1 MASSF
6 RRFVGRVAVG
16 VLVVA
21 VPVVLAPVAASA
33 AAPNDLFFSEYVE
46 GSSNNKALEVYNGTG
61 AAVDLAAGGYNVQVF
76 ANGGTAATNT
86 ITLTG
91 SVASGGTRVIANPSS
106 TPALL
111 ALAQQTSGSI
121 NFNGNDAVTLRKGST
136 VLDAIGQV
144 GNDPG
149 ANGWGAGTS
158 TATFDR
164 TLRRMA
170 SVCAGDPDG
179 TDAFDP
185 SVQWDGFARD
195 TFDGL
200 GTHTSTCAADPAPDQ
215 APTVASVTPASGG
228 TAQAAVSPTV
238 TFSEPVDLAAGAITL
253 ACTPG
258 GPVAA
263 TVTGGPTTYTV
274 DPAADLA
281 DGDTCALTVH
291 AALVTDVDTNDPPDA
306 LAADVTSAFTVADSC
321 VATAT
326 PIGQVQ
332 GSGETSP
339 VVGQRTTV
347 RGVVVGDYEGPAPAL
362 RGFYLQ
368 DPKGDGDPATSEG
381 IFVFNGGNQDLVK
394 LGDLVTV
401 TGNVGENQGQ
411 TQVSVT
417 AANVAECG
425 TGTVAPTDVTLP
437 MASATAFE
445 PYEGMLVRMAQTLT
459 VTEHFQLGRFGE
471 VLLSSGGRLR
481 QPTNVVDPGAAANAL
496 QAQNNLNQLLVDD
509 ATQAQNPDP
518 IVFARGGQPLSATN
532 TLRGGDTATNPVGV
546 MTYTWGGASASPN
559 AYRLRPV
566 NALNGGIDFTAANPR
581 PTSPED
587 VGGDVRVVGM
597 NLLNYFNT
605 FGTTACTFGTQGATA
620 ECRGADNAAEFAR
633 QWPKTVA
640 AILAMNPDVIGVNE
654 IENDGYGPDSALADL
669 VGKLNA
675 ATAPGTYA
683 YVDADAA
690 TGQVD
695 ALGTDAIKV
704 GQIYKPAKVTP
715 VGKTAVLNSTEFVNG
730 GDPAP
735 RSRPS
740 LAQAYKVNATGGVFI
755 TDINHLKSKGSACSV
770 PDAGDGQG
778 NCNAARTVAAK
789 ALATWLASDPTG
801 TGDQDVLLVG
811 DYNSYA
817 KEDPIRALEAAGFT
831 NLIEDRIGADAYSY
845 VFDGQW
851 GYLDHALG
859 SQSIRSQVTG
869 VTEYHIN
876 ADEPSVLDYNTNFKT
891 PNLQSTLYAPDQYR
905 VSDHDPVVVGL
916 SPNSPATVKAAF
928 VDASLSCARTARLT
942 VDVADRDAADTH
954 AVRVDWGDG
963 STPTT
968 VDPATS
974 PLSLTHRYAKAGHY
988 TATVTVTDSHGH
1000 VTTTTAAVSVEY
1012 VSTGLVPRLG
1022 SSTSPLVV
1030 KRGSVLPVT
1039 VGYVDCT
1046 GRIPRDIAPVITVEL
1061 DGATVL
1067 EQPMSS
1073 IGVAWLYLLRTGS
1086 LPASN
1091 DTFTVTVT
1099 VPSTGQTDTGTFRLR
1114 R

>member
-1 MASSF
+1 MVSTF

-16 VLVVA
+16 ALAVA
-21 VPVVLAPVAASA
+21 VPVVMTPLPASA
-33 AAPNDLFFSEYVE
+33 AAPSDLFFSEYVE
-46 GSSNNKALEVYNGTG
+46 GSSNNKALEIYNGTG
-61 AAVDLAAGGYNVQVF
+61 AAVDLSAGGYSVQVF
-76 ANGGTAATNT
+76 ANG
-86 ITLTG
+86 
-91 SVASGGTRVIANPSS
+91 NPSAG
-106 TPALL
+106 TTVPLDGTLVAGDVFV
-111 ALAQQTSGSI
+111 LAQASASAAILAQADTTSGAGLW
-121 NFNGNDAVTLRKGST
+121 NGDDAITLRKGTT
-136 VLDAIGQV
+136 VLDVVGQIGF
-144 GNDPG
+144 DPG
-149 ANGWGAGTS
+149 AAWGSGSTS
-158 TATFDR
+158 TVNH

-170 SVCAGDPDG
+170 TICAGDTDG
-179 TDAFDP
+179 GNAFDP
-185 SVQWDGFARD
+185 SVEWDGFAID

-200 GTHTSTCAADPAPDQ
+200 GSHTAECGSDPAPDE
-215 APTVASVTPASGG
+215 APTVTAVTPASGG

-238 TFSEPVDLAAGAITL
+238 TFSEPVDLATGAITL

-258 GPVAA
+258 GKVAA

-274 DPAADLA
+274 DPADNLA

-291 AALVTDVDTNDPPDA
+291 AALVTDADANDPPDA
-306 LAADVTSAFTVADSC
+306 LADDVTSTFTVADSC
-321 VATAT
+321 AIVDVT

-339 VVGQRTTV
+339 LVGQRTTV
-347 RGVVVGDYEGPAPAL
+347 RGVVVGDYEGPFPAL

-381 IFVFNGGNQDLVK
+381 IFVFNGGNQDLVQ

-425 TGTVAPTDVTLP
+425 TGTVNPTDVTLP
-437 MASATAFE
+437 MTSASAFE

-459 VTEHFQLGRFGE
+459 VTEHFQLGRFGQ

-481 QPTNVVDPGAAANAL
+481 QPTNVVEPGAPANAL
-496 QAQNNLNQLLVDD
+496 QASNDLNQLLVDD
-509 ATQAQNPDP
+509 ASQAQNPDP

-532 TLRGGDTATNPVGV
+532 TLRGGDTTTNPVGV

-566 NALNGGIDFTAANPR
+566 NALDGAVEFTPANLR
-581 PTSPED
+581 PSHPEG

-620 ECRGADNAAEFAR
+620 ECRGADNAAEFDR

-675 ATAPGTYA
+675 ATAPDTYA

-704 GQIYKPAKVTP
+704 GQIYKPAKVTL
-715 VGKTAVLNSTEFVNG
+715 VGKTAVLNTTEFVNG

-755 TDINHLKSKGSACSV
+755 ADINHLKSKGSACSV

-778 NCNAARTVAAK
+778 NCNAARSVAAK
-789 ALATWLASDPTG
+789 ALATWLSSDPTG
-801 TGDQDVLLVG
+801 TGDHDVLLVG

-831 NLIEDRIGADAYSY
+831 NLIEDRLGADAYSY

-876 ADEPSVLDYNTNFKT
+876 ADEPSVLDYNTDFKT

-916 SPNSPATVKAAF
+916 RPNSPATVTAAF
-928 VDASLSCARTARLT
+928 VDDSLSCARTARLT
-942 VDVADRDAADTH
+942 VDISDRDAADTH
-954 AVRVDWGDG
+954 TVRVDWGDG

-974 PLSLTHRYAKAGHY
+974 PVSLTHRYAKAGRY
-988 TATVTVTDSHGH
+988 TATVTVTDSSGH

-1012 VSTGLVPRLG
+1012 VSTGLIPRLG

-1030 KRGSVLPVT
+1030 RRGAVLPVA

-1061 DGATVL
+1061 GGTTVL
-1067 EQPMSS
+1067 ERPMSS
-1073 IGVAWLYLLRTGS
+1073 IGVAWLYLLRTSS
-1086 LPASN
+1086 LPAS
-1091 DTFTVTVT
+1091 TGKFTVTVT